1 MVEGIDWTKVAA
13 FIAAGFC
20 MGLGGLGP
28 SLGQGFIAGK
38 ACESI
43 GKKPETSGNVVR
55 TMVLGMAFTE
65 TASIF
70 SLLVSLILLFVVA
83 R

>member
-1 MVEGIDWTKVAA
+1 MADVNWVKVAA
-13 FIAAGFC
+13 YMAAGIC
-20 MGLGGLGP
+20 MGFGGFGP
-28 SLGQGFIAGK
+28 SIGQGLIAGK
-38 ACESI
+38 TCEAI
-43 GKKPETSGNVVR
+43 GKKPEAQGALVR

-83 R
+83 N

>member
-1 MVEGIDWTKVAA
+1 MADVNWVKVGAYVAA
-13 FIAAGFC
+13 GLC
-20 MGLGGLGP
+20 MGFGGFGP

-38 ACESI
+38 TCEAI
-43 GKKPETSGNVVR
+43 GKKPESSGVLIR

-70 SLLVSLILLFVVA
+70 SLLVALILLFVVA
-83 R
+83 N